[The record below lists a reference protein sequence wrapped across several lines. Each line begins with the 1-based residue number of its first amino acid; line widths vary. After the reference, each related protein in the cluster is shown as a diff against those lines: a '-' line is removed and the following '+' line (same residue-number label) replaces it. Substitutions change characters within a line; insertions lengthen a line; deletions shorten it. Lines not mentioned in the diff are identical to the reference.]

1 MLRSRPPIVLEI
13 DEAIAQ
19 GAPKRL
25 EVKLPHNDMTRYED
39 REPCQPLMRVLMEEL
54 LSRVANYLVP
64 VGASASHEDRTTSLA
79 SLRCLLALR
88 A

>member
-54 LSRVANYLVP
+54 LSRVWLTISSRSERQLHTRIVQLRP
-64 VGASASHEDRTTSLA
+64 LA
-79 SLRCLLALR
+79 
-88 A
+88 